1 MTINPILAQ
10 IEPAQRAGM
19 ASHQE
24 GLGSWLREVESSE
37 DTQGSHL
44 LAWLG
49 ERLAEYRTRTT
60 PARRVDRKPLAQQKC
75 NQERNPVRYP
85 GTTRVWDHGRGRS
98 EPCGI
103 I

>member
-19 ASHQE
+19 ASDQE
-24 GLGSWLREVESSE
+24 GLGRWLREVASTE
-37 DTQGSHL
+37 DTQGGRQ

-49 ERLAEYRTRTT
+49 ERLAEYRTRITSV
-60 PARRVDRKPLAQQKC
+60 RRVDRKPLAQQKC
-75 NQERNPVRYP
+75 SEERNPVRYS